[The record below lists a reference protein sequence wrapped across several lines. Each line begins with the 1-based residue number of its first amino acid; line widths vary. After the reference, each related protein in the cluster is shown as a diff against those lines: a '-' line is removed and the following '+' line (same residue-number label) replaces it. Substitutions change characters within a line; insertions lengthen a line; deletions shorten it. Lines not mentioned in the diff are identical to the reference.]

1 MSQAIETLKALLPVY
16 GPSGRE
22 GSIAA
27 KIEELVR
34 PLADEV
40 SRDAMGNLVAV
51 KRGGGRRVMVAAHM
65 DQIGLMVT
73 HIDDDG
79 FLRVC
84 AVGGVRFNWN
94 LFVPVRFE
102 NGVTGVVGYETKTVE
117 SFEKLKPEHLFID
130 IGAKDRADAKKKVQI
145 GDVAVFATLINDHGG
160 RISAG
165 AMDDRAAC
173 AALIEALRRVEK
185 SPYDIYAV
193 FTVQEELGLRGAQ
206 TAAYAIE
213 PELGLAIDVT
223 IAADTPEVS
232 PDCSVV
238 MGKGPAIKIR
248 DRSLIAHPTVRRWL
262 QDAADAR
269 GIPTQLEVLTA
280 GGTDA
285 GAIQPSRGGVPSGC
299 ISIPTRYVHSAAEM
313 IDVADF
319 EQTIDLLV
327 ASLSTEA

>member
-51 KRGGGRRVMVAAHM
+51 KRGGCRRVMVAAHM

-173 AALIEALRRVEK
+173 AALIEALRRVAGDKAVKLIREEPNETIVRIVAGWPRNFNATRALSLGFVAEK
-185 SPYDIYAV
+185 SMDEIIHAHI
-193 FTVQEELGLRGAQ
+193 EDELG
-206 TAAYAIE
+206 
-213 PELGLAIDVT
+213 
-223 IAADTPEVS
+223 
-232 PDCSVV
+232 
-238 MGKGPAIKIR
+238 GKI
-248 DRSLIAHPTVRRWL
+248 
-262 QDAADAR
+262 
-269 GIPTQLEVLTA
+269 
-280 GGTDA
+280 GG
-285 GAIQPSRGGVPSGC
+285 
-299 ISIPTRYVHSAAEM
+299 
-313 IDVADF
+313 
-319 EQTIDLLV
+319 
-327 ASLSTEA
+327 